1 MKGDREVDWKETSP
15 SLAKRC
21 NVGGTVCSKETR
33 WERWREQ
40 LESFWSVA
48 QVCWQEG
55 PRTVAAVFDGS
66 GKSEEGR
73 KWNGN
78 WGAFRGR
85 NERDVCE
92 RKRLGGGGGSL
103 DASKGSFKRVLQ

>member
-1 MKGDREVDWKETSP
+1 M
-15 SLAKRC
+15 
-21 NVGGTVCSKETR
+21 CSKETR

-55 PRTVAAVFDGS
+55 PRTAAAVFDGS

-78 WGAFRGR
+78 WGGFSRP
-85 NERDVCE
+85 
-92 RKRLGGGGGSL
+92 KRTRCLREEMARRRRRL